1 VAWYYLPYSL
11 AAALVVCALA
21 LRAPG
26 SGWLE
31 SRPMRFVGRVSYP
44 LYLTHPLGLAAA
56 AMIVAPG
63 GLATELVYAAVGIA
77 LSLALAY
84 GIHRIVEKPLIR
96 SGKRLAERVP
106 EPVLARGLAPV
117 AR

>member
-1 VAWYYLPYSL
+1 
-11 AAALVVCALA
+11 
-21 LRAPG
+21 
-26 SGWLE
+26 
-31 SRPMRFVGRVSYP
+31 
-44 LYLTHPLGLAAA
+44 LGLAAA

-106 EPVLARGLAPV
+106 EPVLARGLAPA